1 MTGETT
7 VEMPWGVGPETTLR
21 DLPLAS
27 LPPAGPPAPTASA
40 RPPETLSRASRA
52 WSAVWPA
59 LVGIPVGL
67 ALGVAALVVAFQ
79 LFLWS
84 VTS

>member
-1 MTGETT
+1 MTISETT

-27 LPPAGPPAPTASA
+27 LPAAGPPAPATRA
-40 RPPETLSRASRA
+40 RRSVTPSRVWA
-52 WSAVWPA
+52 AVWPA
-59 LVGIPVGL
+59 LVGIPIGL
-67 ALGVAALVVAFQ
+67 ALGLAAIVVAFQ

-84 VTS
+84 VTR

>member
-1 MTGETT
+1 MSETT

-21 DLPLAS
+21 DLPLAWE
-27 LPPAGPPAPTASA
+27 TASGPEY
-40 RPPETLSRASRA
+40 RPLSPRPSRGPSRASRV

-59 LVGIPVGL
+59 LVGVPIGL
-67 ALGVAALVVAFQ
+67 AIGGLAIVTAWQ

-84 VTS
+84 VTR